1 MSLNIK
7 KGIYRHYKDKDYE
20 VFCVALHSETLE
32 PLVVYRS
39 LYANDMSEYWVR
51 PYAMF
56 TEEIMHA
63 GKRVPRFRY
72 IGPATALQD

>member
-7 KGIYRHYKDKDYE
+7 TGIYRHYKDKDYE
-20 VFCVALHSETLE
+20 VFFVALHSETRE

-56 TEEIMHA
+56 IEEIMHA

-72 IGPATALQD
+72 IGPAAEC